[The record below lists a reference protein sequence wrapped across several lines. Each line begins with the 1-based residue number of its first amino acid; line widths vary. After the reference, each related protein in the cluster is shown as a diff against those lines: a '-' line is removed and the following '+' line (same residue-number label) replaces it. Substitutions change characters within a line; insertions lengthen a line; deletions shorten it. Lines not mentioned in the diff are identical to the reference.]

1 MKTDTWVKVAAAV
14 LCLIG
19 STGVTL
25 AAPVMALTLDGAP
38 GWHNNFSN
46 SNVGFSFTTHAELY
60 VTHLG
65 IFDYEGNG
73 LASYGVEVGL
83 FEADGTCLGSE
94 IVYSAD
100 PLDRGF
106 RFTEVSEPFI
116 LADNTEYYAIAYLNS
131 SEQVAAQSSIAT
143 DPNITFGTNVES
155 YGGPFKLITSGL
167 GSGWDAGFLGPNFKT
182 VVTPEPAS
190 ALLLLAGGAVVVAKR
205 RRKRGSSV
213 TPAADAAAVR
223 RSCP

>member
-1 MKTDTWVKVAAAV
+1 MKSNTWMTATAAV
-14 LCLIG
+14 LCIIG

-46 SNVGFSFTTHAELY
+46 ENVGFTFTTNEELY

-65 IFDYEGNG
+65 VFDYDGNG
-73 LASYGVEVGL
+73 LSSYRVEVGI
-83 FEADGTCLGSE
+83 FGADGTLLGSE

-100 PLDRGF
+100 PLDSGF
-106 RFTEVSEPFI
+106 RFAEVSEPFI

-131 SEQVAAQSSIAT
+131 SEQVAAQSSIST

-155 YGGPFKLITSGL
+155 YGGPFKFITTGL

-182 VVTPEPAS
+182 SVTPEPAS
-190 ALLLLAGGAVVVAKR
+190 CLLLLAGGAVLVAR
-205 RRKRGSSV
+205 RRGKRG
-213 TPAADAAAVR
+213 
-223 RSCP
+223 